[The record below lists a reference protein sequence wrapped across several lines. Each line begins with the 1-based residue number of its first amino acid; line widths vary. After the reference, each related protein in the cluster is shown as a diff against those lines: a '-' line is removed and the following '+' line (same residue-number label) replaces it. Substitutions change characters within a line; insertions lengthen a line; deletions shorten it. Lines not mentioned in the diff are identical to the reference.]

1 MQFLVM
7 SFIDHIQ
14 IHRT

>member
-14 IHRT
+14 IHRA